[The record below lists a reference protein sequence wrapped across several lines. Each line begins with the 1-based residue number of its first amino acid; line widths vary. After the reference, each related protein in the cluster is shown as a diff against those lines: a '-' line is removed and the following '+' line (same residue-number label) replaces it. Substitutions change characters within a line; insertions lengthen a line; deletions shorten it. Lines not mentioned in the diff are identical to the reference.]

1 MMPGG
6 LSTPMSIPHEQ
17 QKTSDILILAP
28 QPFYQERG
36 TPIAVR
42 LLAEELADAGYAV
55 DLLCFHE
62 GEPYAYPGVNLY
74 RIPALPG
81 IRGVKPGF
89 SLKKILCDALM
100 LVQGLRLVRQKRY
113 RILHAVEESVFI
125 AWLLR
130 VFFRTPYIYDM
141 DSLLSRQLTDK
152 FPWLARGGGLLQHL
166 EKGAM
171 QASQGVLAVCEDLKR
186 QVQEDAPATPVQV
199 LEDISLL
206 DGEGAEEAVDDI
218 RRHYR
223 IRGCMLMYVGNL
235 EQYQGIDLLLEAFAL
250 FPRDERQE
258 YGLVLIGG
266 REEDIARYRRKAE
279 SLGIGGQAHFPGP
292 RPVKHLGGY
301 LRQADILL
309 SPRIQG
315 NNTPM
320 KLYSYLASGKAL
332 IATRLP
338 THTQVLDDDIALL
351 CEPEPE
357 ACMQAM
363 HTLARDEELRKR
375 LGRAA
380 GLRARERYSRE
391 AYREKLRRFYLEVV
405 GPPV

>member
-1 MMPGG
+1 MTAGSVSTAM
-6 LSTPMSIPHEQ
+6 STPHEPQ
-17 QKTSDILILAP
+17 NTSDILILAP

-36 TPIAVR
+36 TSIAVR

-62 GEPYAYPGVNLY
+62 GEPYAYPGINLY

-100 LVQGLRLVRQKRY
+100 LAQGIRLVRQRRY
-113 RILHAVEESVFI
+113 RVLHAVEESVFL
-125 AWLLR
+125 ARLLR
-130 VFFRTPYIYDM
+130 LFFRTPYIYDM
-141 DSLLSRQLTDK
+141 DSLLSRQLIDK
-152 FPWLARGGGLLQHL
+152 FPWMARASGLLQRF
-166 EKGAM
+166 EKTAM
-171 QASQGVLAVCEDLKR
+171 QASQGVIAVCEDLKR
-186 QVQEDAPATPVQV
+186 QVEEDAPATPVQV

-206 DGEGAEEAVDDI
+206 DAAGTEEAVDDI
-218 RRHYR
+218 RRDYQ
-223 IRGCMLMYVGNL
+223 IQGCILMYVGNL
-235 EQYQGIDLLLEAFAL
+235 EQYQGIDLLLKAFAL
-250 FPRDERQE
+250 FPPEERQE

-266 REEDIARYRRKAE
+266 RDEDIARYRKQAD
-279 SLGIGGQAHFPGP
+279 SLAIDGQVHFLGP

-338 THTQVLDDDIALL
+338 THTQVLDEDIALL

-357 ACMQAM
+357 TWMKAM
-363 HTLARDEELRKR
+363 HTLAGDEELRRR

-380 GLRARERYSRE
+380 ELRARQRHSRE

-405 GPPV
+405 GPPA

>member
-1 MMPGG
+1 MPT
-6 LSTPMSIPHEQ
+6 LHQQTEQ
-17 QKTSDILILAP
+17 SDILILAP

-42 LLAEELADAGYAV
+42 LLAEELADAGYRV

-62 GEPYAYPGVNLY
+62 GEPYAYPGVTLH
-74 RIPALPG
+74 RTPALPG
-81 IRGVKPGF
+81 LQGIKPGF
-89 SLKKILCDALM
+89 SPKKIVCDALM
-100 LVQGLRLVRQKRY
+100 LVQTLRLVRKKRY
-113 RILHAVEESVFI
+113 RVLHAVEESVFI
-125 AWLLR
+125 AQLLR
-130 VFFRTPYIYDM
+130 VFFRISYIYDM
-141 DSLLSRQLTDK
+141 DSLLSRQLADR
-152 FPWLARGGGLLQHL
+152 FPWMARGGGLLQWF
-166 EKGAM
+166 EKMAM
-171 QASQGVLAVCEDLKR
+171 RTSRGVVAVCEDLKR

-206 DGEGAEEAVDDI
+206 DAEGAEEAVDDI
-218 RRHYR
+218 RRDYR

-235 EQYQGIDLLLEAFAL
+235 EPYQGIDLLLEAFAL
-250 FPRDERQE
+250 FPREERQE

-266 REEDIARYRRKAE
+266 REEDIGRYRKKAD
-279 SLGIGGQAHFPGP
+279 SLGIGEQIHFLGP
-292 RPVKHLGGY
+292 RPVRHLGGY

-338 THTQVLDDDIALL
+338 THTQVLDEDIALL
-351 CEPEPE
+351 CAPEPK
-357 ACMQAM
+357 AFMLAM
-363 HTLARDEELRKR
+363 HALAEDGELRER
-375 LGRAA
+375 IGRAA
-380 GLRARERYSRE
+380 ERRARERYSRE
-391 AYREKLRRFYLEVV
+391 AYREKLRRFYLEVA